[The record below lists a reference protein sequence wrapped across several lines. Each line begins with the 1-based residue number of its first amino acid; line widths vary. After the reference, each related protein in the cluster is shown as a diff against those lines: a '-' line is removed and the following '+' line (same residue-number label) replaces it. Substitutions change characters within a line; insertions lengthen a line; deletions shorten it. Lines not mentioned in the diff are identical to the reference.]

1 MRLEPEISTGVGEC
15 SEKKRKNPKKKSQKS
30 GRRLGVLSPLKE
42 KEVGKK
48 LGTVNASKA

>member
-30 GRRLGVLSPLKE
+30 GRLFGGSLAP
-42 KEVGKK
+42 
-48 LGTVNASKA
+48 